1 MLPCLGVA
9 IQGVLEMQQVRL
21 VPLPRALALDLTM
34 KSSLYVII
42 MVVAGLISVASS
54 DLNAKSDGMLS
65 VERRVTGCF
74 L

>member
-1 MLPCLGVA
+1 MAQITTMLPRPGVA

-21 VPLPRALALDLTM
+21 VPLPSALALDLTM

-54 DLNAKSDGMLS
+54 DLNAKSD
-65 VERRVTGCF
+65 EGCF